1 MADDQWWHD
10 PNTLRARVE
19 ECGGFAQAARVYGG
33 KASTLKSAWTERH
46 KMAPFVDR
54 SEKHGVSILDGEATV
69 TGKVGESDVDAMV
82 ARAGLSLDDWLVER
96 AVLNEWEAM
105 SKDEAGDPI
114 VTKLHQLKVFLKKR
128 VDLGWLFPATEVEER
143 WVPTGPTDHPAQWLE
158 MIAGDQQAPYFDAD
172 LHAVV
177 LRWMHDVQPNGLS
190 LVGDTLDLPTI
201 SRHPDNPTWAAKP
214 QECIQAAYGLLSD
227 YRDAAPNARMRK
239 LLGNHDHRLES
250 ELLTR
255 AERMWNI
262 RPAQIPGGGKEPRSM
277 SVRRLLHLDALGI
290 ELVGDEGAHWKMAQ
304 IELAP
309 DLIVRHEIPKPGGR
323 RMQASM
329 IGGHTHR
336 QDITYSTEWVGADPV
351 TYALMQVGCL
361 AMSRGGL
368 GYAKDPNW
376 QPGFGTAS
384 IDTVDGTYG
393 FDLATWRN
401 GKLTWRG
408 QTWT

>member
-1 MADDQWWHD
+1 MADDKWWHD
-10 PNTLRARVE
+10 PVVLRERVE
-19 ECGGFAQAARVYGG
+19 ECGGFANAARVYGG
-33 KASTLKSAWTERH
+33 NPSTIKSAWSGRH
-46 KMAPFVDR
+46 QLEPYLGR
-54 SEKHGVSILDGEATV
+54 SEPPGLELGDGEATV
-69 TGKVGESDVDAMV
+69 TGKVGESDVDAIV
-82 ARAGLSLDDWLVER
+82 ARAGLSLDDWAVAR

-128 VDLGWLFPATEVEER
+128 VDLGWLFPATEVKQR
-143 WVPTGPTDHPAQWLE
+143 WVSGIDTRYHEKPRLE
-158 MIAGDQQAPYFDAD
+158 MVAGDQQAPYFDQD

-177 LRWMHDVQPNGLS
+177 LRWMHDVQPDGVS
-190 LVGDTLDLPTI
+190 LVGDTTDLPTI
-201 SRHPDNPTWAAKP
+201 SRHPDNPNWAARP
-214 QECIQAAYGLLSD
+214 QECIQAAFGMLSD
-227 YRDAAPNARMRK
+227 YRDAAPAARIRK

-255 AERMWNI
+255 AERMWDI
-262 RPAQIPGGGKEPRSM
+262 RPAQIPGGDAEPRAMSM
-277 SVRRLLHLDALGI
+277 RRLLHLDALGI
-290 ELVGDEGAHWKMAQ
+290 ELVGEEGEHWKMAQ

-309 DLIVRHEIPKPGGR
+309 NLIVRHEIPKPGGR

-336 QDITYSTEWVGADPV
+336 QDITYSTEWAGDQPV

-376 QPGFGTAS
+376 QPGFGTVS
-384 IDTVDGTYG
+384 IAEDGSHG
-393 FDLATWRN
+393 FDLATWRD

-408 QTWT
+408 QTWK